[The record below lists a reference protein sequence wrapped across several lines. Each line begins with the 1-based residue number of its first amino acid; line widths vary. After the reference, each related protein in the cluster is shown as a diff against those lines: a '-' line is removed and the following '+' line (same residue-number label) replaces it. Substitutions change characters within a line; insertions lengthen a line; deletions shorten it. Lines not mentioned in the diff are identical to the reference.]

1 VPKIEL
7 FETLKALITEY
18 PSRASLRRANLAHL
32 FDVLRSTLPDDA
44 RAIKL
49 LAGRFLGPEVKGE
62 ELVEGLKRANEEML
76 LRAQDSGKEDVLR
89 VYAEF
94 VEEWWETTID
104 DNLVGDLLQLI
115 LCSTILNSWR

>member
-1 VPKIEL
+1 MPKIEL

-89 VYAEF
+89 VYAVF

-115 LCSTILNSWR
+115 LYSTILNSWR